1 MVKNME
7 KQQNSIKILAFAG
20 SLRRDSYNKA
30 LINTANELAPE
41 NVNVEIFDLAGI
53 PLFIQDEEGDMP
65 EKVRLFKKKIDAAD
79 AILIATPEYNRSV
92 PGVLKNAIDWAS
104 RPPGNNSFNDKP
116 VAIMGATGG
125 QLIGT
130 YGAQTHLRD
139 IFAYLNAYVLEKP
152 QLFIA
157 GASEKISNGKVLDD
171 ATRELIGELMRS
183 LEKWARRLIQQQ

>member
-1 MVKNME
+1 ME
-7 KQQNSIKILAFAG
+7 KQQNSMRILAFAG

-30 LINTANELAPE
+30 LVNTARELAPE
-41 NVNVEIFDLAGI
+41 GVDVEIFELAGI
-53 PLFIQDEEGDMP
+53 PLFTQDEESDMP
-65 EKVRLFKKKIDAAD
+65 ERVRLFKKKIEEAD

-92 PGVLKNAIDWAS
+92 SGVLKNAIDWAS
-104 RPPGNNSFNDKP
+104 RPPGKNSFNDKP

-139 IFAYLNAYVLEKP
+139 ILAYLNAHVLEKP

-157 GASEKISNGKVLDD
+157 GASEKISNGKVIDD
-171 ATRELIGELMRS
+171 ATRELIVELVRS
-183 LEKWARRLIQQQ
+183 LEKWTHRLIQKQ